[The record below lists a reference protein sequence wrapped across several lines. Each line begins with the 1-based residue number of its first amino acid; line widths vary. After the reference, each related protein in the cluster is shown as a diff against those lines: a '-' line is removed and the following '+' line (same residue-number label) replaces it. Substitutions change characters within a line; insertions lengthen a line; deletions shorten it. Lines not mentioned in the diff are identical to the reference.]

1 LLRDALLRVAEA
13 ADIVG
18 VRALLIHAK
27 DQEARE
33 WYLGKADFDES
44 PVDSLQLMLLM
55 KDLRKAIQ

>member
-1 LLRDALLRVAEA
+1 VAEA

-44 PVDSLQLMLLM
+44 PIDSLQLMLLM
-55 KDLRKAIQ
+55 KDLRKAIR